1 MNIRIMIHVYLITST
16 NSIFKLTN
24 VYFLIKISSLVKF
37 IQPELPNSI
46 IFYSIN
52 TGGSFGA
59 NSLQSEIGLG
69 QSKQIQTLTI
79 TWPNSETQI
88 YKSVGVNKKYKLIE
102 GQNNLIEEQYEKV
115 QLLSKELI
123 HHKKQSNP

>member
-46 IFYSIN
+46 IFYV
-52 TGGSFGA
+52 FY
-59 NSLQSEIGLG
+59 L
-69 QSKQIQTLTI
+69 
-79 TWPNSETQI
+79 I
-88 YKSVGVNKKYKLIE
+88 YSNNKKKCLI
-102 GQNNLIEEQYEKV
+102 LKKKFKSKFVSISKISLSLKV
-115 QLLSKELI
+115 
-123 HHKKQSNP
+123 